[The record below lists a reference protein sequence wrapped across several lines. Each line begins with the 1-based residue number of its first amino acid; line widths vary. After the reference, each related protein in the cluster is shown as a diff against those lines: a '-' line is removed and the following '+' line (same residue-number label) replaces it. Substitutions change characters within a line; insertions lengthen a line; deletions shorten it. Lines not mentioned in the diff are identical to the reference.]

1 MVQCVLKGTH
11 DSHGAYTHHQGGSDE
26 ALHKAAV
33 LPAGGPGLEPLA
45 QLPQPALQVQA
56 LPHQGAQ
63 HQREDHPQ
71 GAAGLQAGAGDGQQ
85 AGQTAGRADEQGA
98 QAQTS
103 QDRILVVLLQAAFK
117 KQAQESA

>member
-1 MVQCVLKGTH
+1 MAPTH
-11 DSHGAYTHHQGGSDE
+11 TTRE
-26 ALHKAAV
+26 AVTKPSTKAAV
-33 LPAGGPGLEPLA
+33 LPREALALSHSPNCPSRPSKFKRSPTRAASTRERIIPREP
-45 QLPQPALQVQA
+45 P
-56 LPHQGAQ
+56 
-63 HQREDHPQ
+63 
-71 GAAGLQAGAGDGQQ
+71 GLQAGAGDGQQ

>member
-1 MVQCVLKGTH
+1 MTKPSTKRL
-11 DSHGAYTHHQGGSDE
+11 SSPRE
-26 ALHKAAV
+26 ALALSLCLCQIGIV
-33 LPAGGPGLEPLA
+33 SLF
-45 QLPQPALQVQA
+45 QPALQVQA